1 MYPRNNASPER
12 IAVGQVVL
20 IADGTVQ
27 SSGVAVTVRGQGGA
41 EASSAG
47 TIAYGADSTVYY
59 TPTQAETDFTSF
71 VLIASKASC
80 FSVSQTIIT
89 SAASTAGEVVSDAAS
104 RTASQA
110 TGFSTFDHT
119 SDAVILPAIPND
131 WITSAGIAAG
141 GMDGK
146 GNWNVG
152 KTGYTLTQT
161 FPANFASMT
170 ISGAGIVDSLT
181 QGFLNGTLTE
191 ATANRINTNFDTFF
205 ENGDAATT
213 KIVDDVGG
221 GGGGGSS
228 DWTASEL
235 NEIRGRLG
243 ITGTTAAGGNTPT
256 LATASALS
264 TVDAIVDIILAST
277 DELQSDWAD
286 GGRLDLILDSR
297 MAEASINTTAGA
309 VDTVTDAV
317 ITATVANKIADHI
330 LRRAWA
336 NAEASSDGDTVSFR
350 SLLGAVAKL
359 VNRVGITGTDL
370 LTYRDDDST
379 VLGTQALTTDASA
392 DPITGI
398 DTT

>member
-12 IAVGQVVL
+12 VAVGQVVL
-20 IADGTVQ
+20 IADGTIQ
-27 SSGVAVTVRGQGGA
+27 STGVAITVRGQGGA
-41 EASSAG
+41 EAASAG
-47 TIAYGADSTVYY
+47 TIAYGADNTVYY
-59 TPTQAETDFTSF
+59 TPTQAETSYTSF

-110 TGFSTFDHT
+110 DVSSLAT
-119 SDAVILPAIPND
+119 SAALAAVDAV
-131 WITSAGIAAG
+131 
-141 GMDGK
+141 
-146 GNWNVG
+146 
-152 KTGYTLTQT
+152 
-161 FPANFASMT
+161 
-170 ISGAGIVDSLT
+170 VDSILVDT
-181 QGFLNGTLTE
+181 GTTL
-191 ATANRINTNFDTFF
+191 D
-205 ENGDAATT
+205 T
-213 KIVDDVGG
+213 KINDIQGG
-221 GGGGGSS
+221 TFSSATDSLEAIRDRGDSAWTTGAGGSS
-228 DWTASEL
+228 PTVVQ
-235 NEIRGRLG
+235 IRQEMDS
-243 ITGTTAAGGNTPT
+243 N
-256 LATASALS
+256 S
-264 TVDAIVDIILAST
+264 TKLIDIVADT
-277 DELQSDWAD
+277 NELQSDWVDA
-286 GGRLDLILDSR
+286 GRLDLILDSR

-309 VDTVTDAV
+309 VDTVTDASV
-317 ITATVANKIADHI
+317 TAAVANQIADHV

-336 NAEASSDGDTVSFR
+336 NAEASSDGDAVSFR

>member
-20 IADGTVQ
+20 VVDGTIQ
-27 SSGVAVTVRGQGGA
+27 STGVAITVRGQGGA
-41 EASSAG
+41 EAVSAG
-47 TIAYGADSTVYY
+47 TIAYGADNTVYY

-71 VLIASKASC
+71 VLIASKTAC

-89 SAASTAGEVVSDAAS
+89 SAASTPGEVVSDSAS
-104 RTASQA
+104 RTASRA
-110 TGFSTFDHT
+110 VGFSTFDHT
-119 SDAVILPAIPND
+119 SDAIILPSIPAN
-131 WITSAGIAAG
+131 WITAAGIAAG

-152 KTGYTLTQT
+152 KTGYTLTQS
-161 FPANFASMT
+161 FPANFSSMT
-170 ISGAGIVDSLT
+170 ISGAGIVDSFT

-205 ENGDAATT
+205 ENGDASTT

-243 ITGTTAAGGNTPT
+243 ITGTTAVGGNTPT

-277 DELQSDWAD
+277 NELQSDWAD